1 MVDLKIMESREHIQ
15 IQGLELKQLNYWVNL
30 VVIFLFVM
38 NKNLLRVENYFD
50 KNCYLKAVS
59 LHLNAK

>member
-1 MVDLKIMESREHIQ
+1 MVDLKIMELREHIQ

-38 NKNLLRVENYFD
+38 NKNLLRAENYFD
-50 KNCYLKAVS
+50 KNCYLKVVW
-59 LHLNAK
+59 LHLNVK